1 MNNFFW
7 SSVSIKVYNMV
18 KAEVWQLGLT
28 QISINITR
36 GITDIPSINLL
47 VIKTDQGTVVGLL

>member
-7 SSVSIKVYNMV
+7 SSVSIKVYNLV
-18 KAEVWQLGLT
+18 KAEVWQLGL
-28 QISINITR
+28 SINITR

-47 VIKTDQGTVVGLL
+47 VNKTDQGTVVGLL